1 MFEDQ
6 KDQKISESPKNNF
19 NKLKEIS
26 EGILSILKLISLIMS
41 TFSIIIGFVFTMTYM
56 RDNGFFSYEIFSI
69 NFMWVYLLVGMLL
82 IVITRILYFRCAST
96 YN

>member
-26 EGILSILKLISLIMS
+26 EGILSILKLIS
-41 TFSIIIGFVFTMTYM
+41 
-56 RDNGFFSYEIFSI
+56 
-69 NFMWVYLLVGMLL
+69 
-82 IVITRILYFRCAST
+82 
-96 YN
+96 